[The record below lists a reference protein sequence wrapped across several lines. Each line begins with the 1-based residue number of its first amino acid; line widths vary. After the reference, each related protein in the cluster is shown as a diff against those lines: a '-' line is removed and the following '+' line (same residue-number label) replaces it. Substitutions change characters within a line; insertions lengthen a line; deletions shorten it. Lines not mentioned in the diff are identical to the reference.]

1 MGPMRGIVELF
12 SRHRN
17 AANLLFFSM
26 IMFGFFGLSGLN
38 TQFFPTTEIKT
49 ANILVPW
56 TGATAQDVDKN
67 IVATIQPEVRFIDG
81 VKEFSSTS
89 RNGFAAMTVEFYP
102 ETDMQRA
109 IGDVEA
115 AVNAIT
121 TLPKDAEK
129 PVISQVTFFEPVVSV
144 LISGPFDER
153 ALRAYAKQ
161 IRDGLL
167 DAGIDK
173 IQLEGFRDEEI
184 WVEAQ
189 SAQLRRFDMTPQDI
203 ANKLA
208 GSSLDVPGGVLRGD
222 VERQVRAVGLAQT
235 ASDVANI
242 SLRSTADGGQ
252 IKVDDVARVYET
264 FDANAPEGWSGDYRA
279 IRLTVQRTKNGDALD
294 MTEIV
299 RTYIAETM
307 PSLPP
312 TLKVEIFDV
321 NADKI
326 IQRINVLL
334 VNGFGGMVLVL
345 CILFLFLNGRIAFW
359 VAAGIPASL
368 MATFGVMLYLDM
380 TINML
385 SLFAL
390 IMTIG
395 IIVDDAIVV
404 GEHAATLTERG
415 ATAQE
420 AAEGGALRMMLPITA
435 AALTTLAAFIPMLL
449 ITGVMGQFVR
459 AIPLVVLSVLIASL
473 IECFFVLP
481 GHLSHALQ
489 RPRKPRRGIRK
500 VFLERFE
507 HFRANRFRRFVTTVY
522 DNRYTTAAAGLA
534 ILIICIG
541 LLAGGRVPFRFFP
554 SPEGEAVNAY
564 VFFQPG
570 TKREDTL
577 AGTRLIEKAL
587 YDAEAKLLAEAD
599 APDEKLIKVLFTQ
612 IGRTRTATGDE
623 RALIYTELTA
633 SEERSIRT
641 RDIVKQWNKELPDI
655 AGLRYV
661 FIRERR
667 GGPPGRDIDI
677 RLQNADPA
685 ILKQAA
691 LEVRDALEQYPGI
704 SRARDNLH
712 YNKQELL
719 LEVNARGEALGFT
732 NSLIGNLT
740 RASLEGAIAKR
751 FARGDEEVTLRVL
764 QPRNDTSPKQLAD
777 IELPVPGSGGPNGTP
792 RYVPLTAVVDIVEQP
807 GFSAVRRSDGQV
819 AVSVIA
825 DYDDEAGDPNAV
837 LEDMAETVL
846 PAVAAKYNI
855 SFGFGGRSQE
865 QAETMGGLGMGA
877 AIGLALIYVVL
888 AFVFASYSRPI
899 IIMSVIPFGL
909 IGMVV
914 GHYVQGFDL
923 TFLSMVGL
931 LGLSG
936 ILVNNSIILISRIDE
951 RQRDGEELREAVI
964 NGICD
969 RLRAVT
975 LTSLTTVLG
984 LAPLLFET
992 SVQAQFLLPMVIT
1005 IAWGLAFASLIVLL
1019 LVPSVLGIQ
1028 EDVRRLI
1035 ARLRGRADTSDPI
1048 TYAPNAS
1055 ATPEAGRE

>member
-1 MGPMRGIVELF
+1 MGMMQALVELF

-26 IMFGFFGLSGLN
+26 IMFGVFGLSGLN

-49 ANILVPW
+49 VNINVVWP
-56 TGATAQDVDKN
+56 GATAQDVDKN
-67 IVATIQPEVRFIDG
+67 IVAAIQPEVRFIDG
-81 VKEFSSTS
+81 VKEFKSTS
-89 RNGFAAMTVEFYP
+89 RNGLAAISVEFFP
-102 ETDMQRA
+102 EADIQRA
-109 IGDVEA
+109 VGDVEA
-115 AVNAIT
+115 AVNAIP

-129 PVISQVTFFEPVVSV
+129 PIISQLSFFEPVVSILV
-144 LISGPFDER
+144 SGPFEER

-161 IRDGLL
+161 MRDGLL
-167 DAGIDK
+167 NAGIDK
-173 IQLEGFRDEEI
+173 VVLDGFRDEEI
-184 WVEAQ
+184 WVEARA
-189 SAQLRRFDMTPQDI
+189 AQLRRYDMTAQDI
-203 ANKLA
+203 ADKLA
-208 GSSLDVPGGVLRGD
+208 GSSLDVPGGVLRGE

-235 ASDVANI
+235 AADVRDI
-242 SLRSTADGGQ
+242 SLRSTADGRQ
-252 IKVDDVARVYET
+252 IKVGDVARVYET
-264 FDANAPEGWSGDYRA
+264 FDANAAEGWSDGQRA
-279 IRLTVQRTKNGDALD
+279 IRLTVQRTKNGDALELTD
-294 MTEIV
+294 KV
-299 RTYIAETM
+299 RAYIDETL
-307 PSLPP
+307 PALPP
-312 TLKVEIFDV
+312 TLKVDVFDV

-326 IQRINVLL
+326 RQRINVLL
-334 VNGFGGMVLVL
+334 VNGLGGMGLVL

-368 MATFGVMLYLDM
+368 MATFGVMYYLDM

-404 GEHAATLTERG
+404 GEHSATLTERG
-415 ATAQE
+415 ADAQT
-420 AAEGGALRMMLPITA
+420 AAEGGALSMMMPITA

-459 AIPLVVLSVLIASL
+459 AIPLVLFSVLVASL

-481 GHLSHALQ
+481 GHLSHALKK
-489 RPRKPRRGIRK
+489 PRKERRGIRK
-500 VFLERFE
+500 AFLQRFE
-507 HFRANRFRRFVTTVY
+507 EFRANRFKRFVTAVY
-522 DNRYTTAAAGLA
+522 DNRYTTAAVGLA
-534 ILIICIG
+534 VLIICIG

-554 SPEGEAVNAY
+554 SPEGEVVNAY

-570 TKREDTL
+570 TKRADTHEK
-577 AGTRLIEKAL
+577 TKLIEKAL
-587 YDAEAKLLAEAD
+587 YDAQAELLAEAELEGE
-599 APDEKLIKVLFTQ
+599 EKLVSIMFTQ
-612 IGRTRTATGDE
+612 IGRSGRGVGDE
-623 RALIYTELTA
+623 RAFVTAELTA
-633 SEERSIRT
+633 SEDRSIRT
-641 RDIVKQWNKELPDI
+641 RDIVKKWEAMVPDI

-661 FIRERR
+661 FIREQR

-677 RLQNADPA
+677 RLQNAEPE
-685 ILKQAA
+685 ILKKAA
-691 LEVRDALEQYPGI
+691 LEVRAALEEYPGI
-704 SRARDNLH
+704 SRARDDLF

-719 LEVNARGEALGFT
+719 LEVNERGAALGFT
-732 NSLIGNLT
+732 NAIVGNLT
-740 RASLEGAIAKR
+740 RANLEGAIAKR

-764 QPRNDTSPKQLAD
+764 QPRDRVSPKQLED
-777 IELPVPGSGGPNGTP
+777 IDLPVPGSARANGQP
-792 RYVPLTAVVDIVEQP
+792 RYVPLTAIVDIVEKP
-807 GFSAVRRSDGQV
+807 GFSTVRRAGGK
-819 AVSVIA
+819 VSATVIA
-825 DYDDEAGDPNAV
+825 DYDDDAGNPNAV
-837 LEDMAETVL
+837 LKSMAETKL

-855 SFGFGGRSQE
+855 DFSFGGRSE
-865 QAETMGGLGMGA
+865 EEDITLGGLRVGA
-877 AIGLALIYVVL
+877 LIGLALIYVVL

-899 IIMSVIPFGL
+899 IIMSVIPFGV
-909 IGMVV
+909 IGMVT
-914 GHYVQGFDL
+914 GHYMQGFDL
-923 TFLSMVGL
+923 TFLSLIGL

-951 RQRDGEELREAVI
+951 RQSAGEDLRSAVI

-1005 IAWGLAFASLIVLL
+1005 IAWGLGFASLIVLF

-1028 EDVRRLI
+1028 EDMRRFF
-1035 ARLRGRADTSDPI
+1035 RRFGGRQEPI
-1048 TYAPNAS
+1048 SYQPS